1 MSRVKRAW
9 YYGELLKLRKDYEV
23 RKGAGWPATIGFRA
37 GTWRQQ
43 LGSPAAAQG
52 RTRGKNSGSSLR
64 AIYKWKK
71 AKQKIAALRNRVG
84 VTEIL
89 KYILWVWAKEP

>member
-23 RKGAGWPATIGFRA
+23 RKGAGWPATIGCRA
-37 GTWRQQ
+37 GTWQQQ
-43 LGSPAAAQG
+43 LGSPAAAKG
-52 RTRGKNSGSSLR
+52 MKRGKNSGSSLR

-71 AKQKIAALRNRVG
+71 AKQKIAALRNM
-84 VTEIL
+84 
-89 KYILWVWAKEP
+89 